1 MTTTLFHCISKEWFT
16 IQQEKNYYNQRFI
29 INQIQNDTGC
39 SARDIGRIL
48 SSLRDLVKDKLSDG
62 EDSELK
68 IFPGLKVTSRY
79 IPTEQSNLNFCNNG
93 TINSDFLLY
102 LDGEFSHRF
111 KEEIKQLHKEKQ
123 WNQLFLAEKWNR
135 NNRNKYF
142 TMIAM
147 NSVQIGL
154 VTVLRIR
161 EYRQMMIRD
170 AFDLSVPKH
179 CEVY

>member
-1 MTTTLFHCISKEWFT
+1 MITTLLHCISKEWFT
-16 IQQEKNYYNQRFI
+16 IQQEKKYYNQRFI

-48 SSLRDLVKDKLSDG
+48 SSLRDLVKDKLSDS

-102 LDGEFSHRF
+102 LNGEFSHRF

-123 WNQLFLAEKWNR
+123 WNQLFLISR
-135 NNRNKYF
+135 L
-142 TMIAM
+142 
-147 NSVQIGL
+147 IG
-154 VTVLRIR
+154 TFHNIKS
-161 EYRQMMIRD
+161 
-170 AFDLSVPKH
+170 LSHKLTSLSYIGGYIILIMV
-179 CEVY
+179 